1 MSRKYFVVIG
11 GLSFLLALISLFF
24 GVSIYN
30 ANENVHINHL
40 NEMDHIYY
48 YQAADVPGLSRLAA
62 MVTSIF
68 LLAITGIEIY
78 IYSKTPFR
86 VVKKIALGIVAF
98 CVCVLV
104 LDILTIIHHSYF
116 DFSQW
121 GFAWIALSVCAVAGN
136 LYSFFVKGN

>member
-48 YQAADVPGLSRLAA
+48 YQAVDVPALSRLAA
-62 MVTSIF
+62 IVTGIF
-68 LLAITGIEIY
+68 LLAITGVEIY
-78 IYSKTPFR
+78 IYRKTNFQ
-86 VVKKIALGIVAF
+86 VVKKIALGIIVF
-98 CVCVLV
+98 CFCVLV
-104 LDILTIIHHSYF
+104 LDILTIVHHAYF

-121 GFAWIALSVCAVAGN
+121 GFAWIAVAVFAVAGN
-136 LYSFFVKGN
+136 LYSFFVRA